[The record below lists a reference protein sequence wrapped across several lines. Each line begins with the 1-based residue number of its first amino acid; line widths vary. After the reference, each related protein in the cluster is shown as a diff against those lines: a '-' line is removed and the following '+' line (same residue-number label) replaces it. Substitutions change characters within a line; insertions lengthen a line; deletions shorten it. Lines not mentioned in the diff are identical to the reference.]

1 MSIIKKGID
10 FLIYVTSDLH
20 GYPLEKFKNLLEKIN
35 FSDDDFLYILGDVI
49 DRGKDGIKILRW
61 LMAQPNAQ
69 LILGNHESMMLECDF
84 LFEEITDES
93 IYRLTGSKLDTFS
106 TWMAN
111 SGNVTLEALRATR
124 DSEIE
129 YIFEYLSDA
138 PLYETL
144 TVNDRD
150 FILVH
155 SGFDSFRKDKKL
167 SDYSAHDLLWARP
180 SIDEKY
186 FDNITTVFGHTP
198 TVIFG
203 EEHKGKA
210 IVTDTWINIDVGAA
224 YGLNPMFLRLD
235 DMKEFYFD

>member
-1 MSIIKKGID
+1 
-10 FLIYVTSDLH
+10 LIYVTSDLH
-20 GYPLEKFKNLLEKIN
+20 GYPLEKFKELLKKIN
-35 FSDDDFLYILGDVI
+35 FSDNDFLYILGDVI
-49 DRGKDGIKILRW
+49 DRGKDGIRILRW
-61 LMAQPNAQ
+61 LMSQPNIQ
-69 LILGNHESMMLECDF
+69 LILGNHESMMLDCDF
-84 LFEEITDES
+84 LFDEITDES
-93 IYRLTGSKLDTFS
+93 IYRLTGSKLNIFS

-124 DSEIE
+124 NSEIE
-129 YIFEYLSDA
+129 YIFEYLQDA

-155 SGFDSFRKDKKL
+155 SGFKSFSKDKKL
-167 SDYSAHDLLWARP
+167 SEYTADDLLWARP

-203 EEHKGKA
+203 EQFKGRA
-210 IVTDTWINIDVGAA
+210 VATDTWIDIDAGAA
-224 YGLNPMFLRLD
+224 YGMNPMFLRLD

>member
-1 MSIIKKGID
+1 M
-10 FLIYVTSDLH
+10 IYVTSDLH
-20 GYPLEKFKNLLEKIN
+20 GYPLEKFREMLRKIN
-35 FSDDDFLYILGDVI
+35 FSADDFLYILGDVI

-61 LMAQPNAQ
+61 LMAQPNVQ
-69 LILGNHESMMLECDF
+69 LILGNHESMMLACDF
-84 LFEEITDES
+84 LFDEITDES

-129 YIFEYLSDA
+129 YIYEYLREC

-144 TVNDRD
+144 SVGDRD

-155 SGFDSFRKDKKL
+155 SGFDSFSKDKKL
-167 SDYSAHDLLWARP
+167 SEYTADDLLWARP
-180 SIDEKY
+180 TLETRY
-186 FDNITTVFGHTP
+186 FENITTVFGHTP

-203 EEHKGKA
+203 EEYKGKA
-210 IVTDTWINIDVGAA
+210 VVTDTWIDIDVGAA
-224 YGLNPMFLRLD
+224 YGLNPMILRLD

>member
-1 MSIIKKGID
+1 M
-10 FLIYVTSDLH
+10 IYVTSDLH
-20 GYPLEKFKNLLEKIN
+20 GYPLEKFKEMLRKIN
-35 FSDDDFLYILGDVI
+35 FSADDFLYILGDVI

-69 LILGNHESMMLECDF
+69 LILGNHESMMLACDF

-129 YIFEYLSDA
+129 YIYEYLRDC
-138 PLYETL
+138 PPIEML
-144 TVNDRD
+144 TVGDRD

-155 SGFDSFRKDKKL
+155 SGFDSFSEDKKL
-167 SDYSAHDLLWARP
+167 SAYSEYDLLWARP
-180 SIDEKY
+180 TLETRY
-186 FDNITTVFGHTP
+186 FENITTVFGHTP

-203 EEHKGKA
+203 EEYKGKA
-210 IVTDTWINIDVGAA
+210 VVTDTWIDIDVGAA
-224 YGLNPMFLRLD
+224 YGMNPMILRLD